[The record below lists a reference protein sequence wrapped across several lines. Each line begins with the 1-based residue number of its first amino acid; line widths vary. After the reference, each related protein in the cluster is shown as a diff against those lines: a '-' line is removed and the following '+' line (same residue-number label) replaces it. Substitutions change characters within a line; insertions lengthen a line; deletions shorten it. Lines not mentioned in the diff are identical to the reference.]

1 MIALPAT
8 NETVL
13 ADAINP
19 ALEML
24 PAKLT
29 SDQARTMLL
38 AIGRQESGFA
48 ARRQRNDG
56 PARGFWQFE
65 RNGVLG
71 VMHHSTTGAM
81 AFEFI
86 DRCGVEYGSTH
97 VLDALETDDVLA
109 AGIARLYL
117 WTDPRPLPAIGDVT
131 GAWDLYERVW
141 RPGKPSYTRWQS
153 AYGQAVETM
162 EAAV

>member
-13 ADAINP
+13 AEAIDP

-29 SDQARTMLL
+29 CDPARCLLL
-38 AIGRQESGFA
+38 AIGRQETGF
-48 ARRQRNDG
+48 RTRVQDGG
-56 PARGFWQFE
+56 PARGFPQFE
-65 RNGVLG
+65 RNGVLA
-71 VMHHSTTGAM
+71 VMHNSASAAM
-81 AFEFI
+81 AFDFI
-86 DRCGVEYGSTH
+86 RDCGIKYGSNA
-97 VLDALETDDVLA
+97 VFAALETDDVLA
-109 AGIARLYL
+109 MGLARLLL
-117 WTDPRPLPAIGDVT
+117 WTDPRPLPAIGDAQ
-131 GAWDLYERVW
+131 GAWDLYERCW
-141 RPGKPSYTRWQS
+141 RPGSPDYTRWKS